1 MASIASLLNP
11 EPDASQQN
19 HKPLMPYSNRNERG
33 CQSPPLRQKKQKI
46 SKDAAVF
53 TRGRIRG
60 QLKYPPCEYQDE
72 KLAEAHKAFEI
83 HPMGHIT
90 EYPRHIP
97 YNSEKKSF
105 LEKTGR
111 ESFEVFQYE
120 FKIPGDD
127 KVYTVMWDYN
137 IGLVRT
143 TSLFRCNN
151 YSKTAPAKML
161 NANPGLREICHSIT
175 GGALAAQGYWMPFE
189 AAKAVAATFCWKIR
203 YALTPLFGVGFLS
216 ECIPPN
222 DEMFG
227 RMIIDPAI
235 VRSATITAH
244 QYRNLELEKSSSS
257 RTPGSNGPYLPL
269 KSRAEQQ
276 INMKR
281 LRPKNHGSRPDD
293 EDVVEFNSRGRHQH
307 QVPSYYRHQPYSP
320 STLPNSGWTPA
331 NTPRT
336 AQSFRR
342 ATTDPNNT
350 LLPSPKDI
358 IASFSR
364 MNNNPTAA
372 HRSALSQS
380 FNDEEDEDDDC
391 DDDGEDTDGSA
402 SEDDTNSNRRV
413 QWPQSVRT
421 CESEVQAEV
430 ENEDNAPIYR
440 NSPRC
445 SSRQPPECAG
455 GKRESGVDLPNL
467 KESTPLPEELGG
479 ESEKRPSG
487 EHIEAEANTESDG
500 RRSPLPMTNDARAA
514 YMLMKLHMQ
523 EAGGDNVATADED
536 LARKR
541 RRASA

>member
-1 MASIASLLNP
+1 MTSIASLLNP

-19 HKPLMPYSNRNERG
+19 HKALMPCSEQNERG

-53 TRGRIRG
+53 TRGRVRG

-72 KLAEAHKAFEI
+72 KLAEAHRTFEI

-90 EYPRHIP
+90 EFPRHIP

-216 ECIPPN
+216 ECIPPS

-235 VRSATITAH
+235 VRSATITAL
-244 QYRNLELEKSSSS
+244 QYRNMELEKSSSS
-257 RTPGSNGPYLPL
+257 RIPGSNVSYLPL
-269 KSRAEQQ
+269 KPRAEQQ
-276 INMKR
+276 TNMKR
-281 LRPKNHGSRPDD
+281 LRPKGHSGRPDD
-293 EDVVEFNSRGRHQH
+293 EDVMEVDSRGQHQH
-307 QVPSYYRHQPYSP
+307 QIPSYYRHQPYSP
-320 STLPNSGWTPA
+320 SMLPNSGWTPA
-331 NTPRT
+331 NTPRST
-336 AQSFRR
+336 QAFRR
-342 ATTDPNNT
+342 STTNSKGT
-350 LLPSPKDI
+350 ILPSPKEI

-364 MNNNPTAA
+364 LTNNQTM
-372 HRSALSQS
+372 HYGSLRQS
-380 FNDEEDEDDDC
+380 FDDVEESDDG
-391 DDDGEDTDGSA
+391 DDDGEGTDESA
-402 SEDDTNSNRRV
+402 SEDDVENDRRAQWSKSNH
-413 QWPQSVRT
+413 T
-421 CESEVQAEV
+421 CESAVEAGI
-430 ENEDNAPIYR
+430 ENEDDVPTR
-440 NSPRC
+440 PDHNSLPC
-445 SSRQPPECAG
+445 PPHQLLEGAG
-455 GKRESGVDLPNL
+455 RETESGIGHSNI
-467 KESTPLPEELGG
+467 KESASLPEELGS
-479 ESEKRPSG
+479 ESGKRAPEEK
-487 EHIEAEANTESDG
+487 IEAEAKLESEG
-500 RRSPLPMTNDARAA
+500 RQSPVPLTNDARAA

-523 EAGGDNVATADED
+523 EAGGNNAATVDED
-536 LARKR
+536 PARKR

>member
-11 EPDASQQN
+11 EPDSTKKNQKVLAPGSS
-19 HKPLMPYSNRNERG
+19 LNERG
-33 CQSPPLRQKKQKI
+33 SQSSPPAKKQKV

-53 TRGRIRG
+53 TRGRVRG
-60 QLKYPPCEYQDE
+60 PLKYPPCEWQDE
-72 KLAEAHKAFEI
+72 KLAEAHKLFEI

-90 EYPRHIP
+90 EFPRHIP

-216 ECIPPN
+216 ECIKPT

-235 VRSATITAH
+235 IRAATITAH
-244 QYRNLELEKSSSS
+244 QQRNIELQKASSNRIQSS
-257 RTPGSNGPYLPL
+257 NISYLPL
-269 KSRAEQQ
+269 KSRAEHVSV
-276 INMKR
+276 KR
-281 LRPKNHGSRPDD
+281 LRSRSHDSSPDD
-293 EDVVEFNSRGRHQH
+293 EDITLFDNRGQNPHRGA
-307 QVPSYYRHQPYSP
+307 SYYNHQAYSP

-336 AQSFRR
+336 SQPFRR
-342 ATTDPNNT
+342 LLNNGNENI
-350 LLPSPKDI
+350 LPSPKDI
-358 IASFSR
+358 IESLSR
-364 MNNNPTAA
+364 MNNTK
-372 HRSALSQS
+372 QS
-380 FNDEEDEDDDC
+380 TRPNVSYLTFN
-391 DDDGEDTDGSA
+391 
-402 SEDDTNSNRRV
+402 
-413 QWPQSVRT
+413 
-421 CESEVQAEV
+421 EV
-430 ENEDNAPIYR
+430 ENVSEEGSDGDDSITASTSEDEPR
-440 NSPRC
+440 NKMLTQWSKVDRNFESEAEGETDQEDTTMPDDKTPLC
-445 SSRQPPECAG
+445 LPLTQTPHEETNSSIIHTRHSNPERSVTGGDELEKENTG
-455 GKRESGVDLPNL
+455 GK
-467 KESTPLPEELGG
+467 
-479 ESEKRPSG
+479 
-487 EHIEAEANTESDG
+487 HEAETEPKPEG
-500 RRSPLPMTNDARAA
+500 RQSPLPLTNDARAA

-523 EAGGDNVATADED
+523 EAASNNTAASDED
-536 LARKR
+536 PARKK

>member
-11 EPDASQQN
+11 EQDSTNKNQKVLVPDS
-19 HKPLMPYSNRNERG
+19 SGGGRG
-33 CQSPPLRQKKQKI
+33 CQSSPPAKKQKV

-60 QLKYPPCEYQDE
+60 SLKYPPCEWQDE
-72 KLAEAHKAFEI
+72 KLAEAHKLFEI

-90 EYPRHIP
+90 DFPRHIP

-203 YALTPLFGVGFLS
+203 YALTPLFGVDFLS
-216 ECIPPN
+216 ECIKPT

-227 RMIIDPAI
+227 RMIIDPAVI
-235 VRSATITAH
+235 RAATITAH
-244 QYRNLELEKSSSS
+244 HHRNLELQKTSHNRLSSSNMS
-257 RTPGSNGPYLPL
+257 YLPL
-269 KSRAEQQ
+269 KSRPEHFSV
-276 INMKR
+276 KS
-281 LRPKNHGSRPDD
+281 LRCKSQDSSLDD
-293 EDVVEFNSRGRHQH
+293 EKAAIFDNRDQSSHRGS
-307 QVPSYYRHQPYSP
+307 SYYDHQAYSP
-320 STLPNSGWTPA
+320 SLLPNSGWTPA

-336 AQSFRR
+336 SQPFGC
-342 ATTDPNNT
+342 PLNNRNET
-350 LLPSPKDI
+350 ILPSPKDI
-358 IASFSR
+358 IESLSR
-364 MNNNPTAA
+364 MNNNKTLARTNGTCRA
-372 HRSALSQS
+372 
-380 FNDEEDEDDDC
+380 FNDVEDDGDDDESTGASTSEDEAGNNGPTQWSKVDRSFDSEAE
-391 DDDGEDTDGSA
+391 GEADQEDALMPDSNTPVCLTPQA
-402 SEDDTNSNRRV
+402 S
-413 QWPQSVRT
+413 
-421 CESEVQAEV
+421 
-430 ENEDNAPIYR
+430 
-440 NSPRC
+440 
-445 SSRQPPECAG
+445 PECTHSNVG
-455 GKRESGVDLPNL
+455 NNTGLPTPKQLVVSGIELEKGK
-467 KESTPLPEELGG
+467 
-479 ESEKRPSG
+479 ESEKG
-487 EHIEAEANTESDG
+487 EVEVETKLEG
-500 RRSPLPMTNDARAA
+500 RQSPLPLTNDARAA

-523 EAGGDNVATADED
+523 EAVGNSAASKDED
-536 LARKR
+536 SARKK